1 MDVTS
6 VDRENSIKCVL
17 KINPV
22 DLREMH
28 AQFYD
33 RLLIVLMPVKYQPD
47 YIYLRHV
54 KLLRVHLFTLIQFIC
69 FVIMWVIKSIK
80 ETSITFPVMVTI
92 A

>member
-1 MDVTS
+1 
-6 VDRENSIKCVL
+6 
-17 KINPV
+17 
-22 DLREMH
+22 MH